1 MHGATT
7 VDFAPSDHCFWVP
20 MANKLPAYR
29 RLSSSSQANGKISSV
44 QAANKLY
51 RLGREVRKQLRYTLK
66 RKPMSHRPRE
76 ELKGGGNGI
85 L

>member
-1 MHGATT
+1 MHGATA
-7 VDFAPSDHCFWVP
+7 VDFARSDYCFWVP
-20 MANKLPAYR
+20 MANRLPVHR

-51 RLGREVRKQLRYTLK
+51 GLGREVRKQLSYTLK
-66 RKPMSHRPRE
+66 RKPMSHRPRG

>member
-1 MHGATT
+1 MHGATA
-7 VDFAPSDHCFWVP
+7 VDFARSDYCFWVP
-20 MANKLPAYR
+20 MANRLPVHR

-51 RLGREVRKQLRYTLK
+51 RLGREVRKQLRYTVK
-66 RKPMSHRPRE
+66 RKPVSHKLR
-76 ELKGGGNGI
+76 GGENGI